1 MTGERQSPAAS
12 GSLIRRA
19 CLRLVLALLVTASV
33 LLGAAGRI
41 DWPMAW
47 AYLAFTA
54 LGTAATLAYLA
65 VKDPALLAERFK
77 GFKGTRSWDKLL
89 APLAAVVAPL
99 ALLIVAGLDRR
110 FGWSPELPAIV
121 PIAGFAALVAGYGLV
136 LRAMACNTFFS
147 ASVRI
152 QSERDHTVVSTGPYG
167 VVRHPGYAG
176 AIVADLALALVL
188 GSLWALVPASVA
200 VALLIV
206 RTVLEDRMLQAELD
220 GYRDF
225 ARRVPYRLVPG
236 VW

>member
-1 MTGERQSPAAS
+1 MTVEGQKLVAGAL
-12 GSLIRRA
+12 LILRA
-19 CLRLVLALLVTASV
+19 CLRLVLALLVTALV
-33 LLGAAGRI
+33 LFGTAGRI

-47 AYLAFTA
+47 AYLGFSA
-54 LGTAATLAYLA
+54 LGMSATLAYLV
-65 VKDPALLAERFK
+65 VKDPALLAERFR
-77 GFKGTRSWDKLL
+77 GFKGTRSWDRLL

-110 FGWSPELPAIV
+110 FGWTPPFAPVV
-121 PIAGFAALVAGYGLV
+121 PLAAFAALVAGYGLV

-152 QSERDHTVVSTGPYG
+152 QSERGHRVVDTGPYG

-188 GSLWALVPASVA
+188 GSLWALLPAVIA

-220 GYRDF
+220 GYRDY

-236 VW
+236 LW